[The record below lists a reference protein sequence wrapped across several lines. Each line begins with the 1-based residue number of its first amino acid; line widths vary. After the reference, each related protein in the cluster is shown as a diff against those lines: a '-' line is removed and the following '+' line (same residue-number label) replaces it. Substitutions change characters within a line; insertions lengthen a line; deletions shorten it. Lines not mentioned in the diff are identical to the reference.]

1 MAMAKNY
8 VSAGDSIS
16 LPAPTGG
23 SVAGVPQVIGDLA
36 VMPLQS
42 GPKGTV
48 ITYRT
53 CGAWSVPAAAGLKA
67 GVNVSVLNG
76 ALVADGTA
84 DSAPYG
90 KLLSDTLNGFAEV
103 LIVQ

>member
-1 MAMAKNY
+1 MSTNY
-8 VSAGDSIS
+8 ASNGETVT

-23 SVAGVPQVIGDLA
+23 SVAGVPQVINDLA
-36 VMPLQS
+36 VMPIQS

-48 ITYRT
+48 IVYRT
-53 CGAWSVPAAAGLKA
+53 GGCWSVPADAALKA
-67 GVNVSVLNG
+67 GMKASVKAG
-76 ALVADGTA
+76 ALVAPGVA

-90 KLLSDTLNGFAEV
+90 KLLSDSVGGYAEV

>member
-1 MAMAKNY
+1 MAKNH

-23 SVAGVPQVIGDLA
+23 SVAGVPQVVGDLA

-48 ITYRT
+48 ITYCT
-53 CGAWSVPAAAGLKA
+53 CGAWSVPAVAGLKA
-67 GVNVSVLNG
+67 GAKVSVLNG
-76 ALVADGTA
+76 GLVAAGTV

-90 KLLSDTLNGFAEV
+90 KLLSDVVGGYAEV

>member
-1 MAMAKNY
+1 MATNY
-8 VSAGDSIS
+8 VSAGDTVT

-23 SVAGVPQVIGDLA
+23 SVVGVPQVINDLA

-42 GPKGTV
+42 GSKGTLIV
-48 ITYRT
+48 YRT
-53 CGAWSVPAAAGLKA
+53 TGAWSVPVDAALKA
-67 GVNVSVLNG
+67 GMKASVKAG
-76 ALVADGTA
+76 VLVAAGTA

-90 KLLSDTLNGFAEV
+90 KLLTDSVGGYAEV

>member
-1 MAMAKNY
+1 MAKNY
-8 VSAGDSIS
+8 VQAGGSIS

-23 SVAGVPQVIGDLA
+23 SVAGVPQVIGALA

-42 GPKGTV
+42 GVKGTQ

-53 CGAWSVPAAAGLKA
+53 CDVWNVPAAAGLKA
-67 GVNVSVLNG
+67 GAKVSVLNN

-84 DSAPYG
+84 DSLPYG
-90 KLLSDTLNGFAEV
+90 KLVSDTVDGFADV

>member
-1 MAMAKNY
+1 MAKNY

-42 GPKGTV
+42 GPKGSV

-53 CGAWSVPAAAGLKA
+53 CGAWSVPAGAGLKA
-67 GVNVSVLNG
+67 GANVSVLNG
-76 ALVADGTA
+76 GLVVAGTA
-84 DSAPYG
+84 DSFPYG
-90 KLLSDTLNGFAEV
+90 KMLSDSVNGYAEV

>member
-1 MAMAKNY
+1 MATNY
-8 VSAGDSIS
+8 VSNGDTVT

-23 SVAGVPQVIGDLA
+23 SVAGTPQAINDLA

-42 GPKGTV
+42 GPKGALIV
-48 ITYRT
+48 YRT
-53 CGAWSVPAAAGLKA
+53 GGNWSVPADAALKA
-67 GVNVSVLNG
+67 GMNASVKAG
-76 ALVADGTA
+76 GLVPAGTA

-90 KLLSDTLNGFAEV
+90 KLLTDSVGGYAEV

>member
-1 MAMAKNY
+1 MAKNY
-8 VSAGDSIS
+8 VQGGGSIS

-23 SVAGVPQVIGDLA
+23 SVAGIPQVIDSLA

-42 GPKGTV
+42 GPKGTP

-53 CGAWSVPAAAGLKA
+53 CDVWRVPSTPGLKVGA
-67 GVNVSVLNG
+67 KVSVLNG
-76 ALVADGTA
+76 TLVADGTP
-84 DSAPYG
+84 DSKPYG
-90 KLLSDTLNGFAEV
+90 KQLSDTVDGFADV